1 MRFTTLMKSLC
12 VGSFCAVAA
21 CAAQP
26 AQSEQVVRHA
36 PTAALS
42 PDSDPPCANETLTQ
56 EMREVRLKKYLAA
69 RAERAKLPP
78 PPVRP
83 ATESYPIR
91 EGALPKHN
99 CFLEVAKRG
108 NIDLLFVGDSITDF
122 FGRGDRG
129 QDIWK
134 QYYGSRNA
142 ANFGSSGDTTQDVLW
157 RIENGE
163 LEGFEAKVIVLMLGT
178 NNIGRNENADIAAGD
193 KVILDQLR
201 DQQPQAKILLLG
213 IFPRGEPN
221 SNARKPVAKINA
233 ILETYADDEHIF
245 YLDAGDALLNPDG
258 SFIEDSMA
266 DGVHPATKGYQLW
279 AEAMETTLAK
289 WLGPLK

>member
-1 MRFTTLMKSLC
+1 MRFTTLLKSVC
-12 VGSFCAVAA
+12 IGSLCAVAA
-21 CAAQP
+21 CTTPP
-26 AQSEQVVRHA
+26 AQTQQATGHV

-42 PDSDPPCANETLTQ
+42 PDSNPACANETITP
-56 EMREVRLKKYLAA
+56 EIREVRLKKYLLA

-83 ATESYPIR
+83 AAEAYPIR
-91 EGALPKHN
+91 QGALPKHN
-99 CFLEVAKRG
+99 CFLAVAKRG

-129 QDIWK
+129 QDVWK
-134 QYYGSRNA
+134 EYYGPRKA

-157 RIENGE
+157 RVEDGE

-178 NNIGRNENADIAAGD
+178 NNIGRNENADIAAGNRA
-193 KVILDQLR
+193 ILDHFR
-201 DQQPQAKILLLG
+201 EMQPQAKILLLG
-213 IFPRGEPN
+213 IFPRGEAN
-221 SNARKPVAKINA
+221 SKARKPVSVINA
-233 ILETYADDEHIF
+233 ILETYADDEYIF
-245 YLDAGDALLNPDG
+245 YLDAGSALLNPDG
-258 SFIEDSMA
+258 SFIDDTMA

-279 AEAMETTLAK
+279 AEAMEPTLAE